1 MQSAIR
7 TLTVVAVLVGGG
19 AACQTTPTLR
29 GSGVETTS
37 IGDLASV
44 NPVDIAVL
52 PIEVAP
58 GASEAPVSM
67 IRASS
72 AKALVR
78 RKYSPLAMDVVDE
91 TIAQEAPQG
100 TQGGGVQEASY
111 SPGALGEDALLEVI
125 VERWDMPDWTALRS
139 IDAALTARLIDPR
152 DPTGPV
158 LWEARLDR
166 QFRFS
171 LESGTASSTDRD
183 LRAACDDILRILIS
197 TLPGRTLEPGFVEE
211 LTGN

>member
-19 AACQTTPTLR
+19 AACQTTPSLK

-37 IGDLASV
+37 IGDLAAV

-52 PIEVAP
+52 PVESAP
-58 GASEAPVSM
+58 GVVGAPLAM
-67 IRASS
+67 IRAAS

-78 RKYSPLAMDVVDE
+78 RKYSPLAMEVVDE
-91 TIAQEAPQG
+91 KIAMAVPQVG
-100 TQGGGVQEASY
+100 QDGGVMEASY
-111 SPGALGEDALLEVI
+111 SPGALGEDALLEVT
-125 VERWDMPDWTALRS
+125 VERWEMPDWMALRS
-139 IDAALTARLIDPR
+139 IDAALIARLIDPR

-171 LESGTASSTDRD
+171 LEGGTASSTSRD
-183 LRAACDDILRILIS
+183 LTRACDDVLRTLIS
-197 TLPGRTLEPGFVEE
+197 TLPGRTLEPEFLDESA
-211 LTGN
+211 TN

>member
-7 TLTVVAVLVGGG
+7 TLTIVAVLVGGG
-19 AACQTTPTLR
+19 AACQTTPTLK

-37 IGDLASV
+37 IGDLATI
-44 NPVDIAVL
+44 NPVDVAVL
-52 PIEVAP
+52 PVEVAP
-58 GASEAPVSM
+58 GVVEAPLAM

-72 AKALVR
+72 ARALVR
-78 RKYSPLAMDVVDE
+78 RKYSPLGMDVVDE
-91 TIAQEAPQG
+91 KIAMATPQG
-100 TQGGGVQEASY
+100 SQGGGVQEASY
-111 SPGALGEDALLEVI
+111 APGALGEDALLEVT

-152 DPTGPV
+152 DPTGPA

-171 LESGTASSTDRD
+171 LEGGTASSTNRD
-183 LRAACDDILRILIS
+183 LRRACDDILKTLIS
-197 TLPGRTLEPGFVEE
+197 TLPGRALELEFEE
-211 LTGN
+211 ERTAN